1 MLYRCGCTR
10 PVAQT
15 STTRIDGG
23 IDLHCH
29 LFTPEVMRLVEG
41 RPEVAA
47 MLGAMPRLM
56 GEASWAHNVA
66 LERETATRL
75 ADPKER
81 LADMDLMGVAVQVV
95 SPAPTQ
101 YHYWADADLSERIV
115 AVQNDHIARLC
126 SEHPGRFLGLGAI
139 SMQHPELAERQ
150 LTDLL
155 SRGFKGVELSSRIND
170 DELVHP
176 RFERFWAIASEA
188 NAVVFIHPLGSTLGT
203 RTADHYLANILGQPL
218 ETTIA
223 LSHLIFSGFLDRH
236 PGIRFV
242 AAHGGGFL
250 PGFIGRSNH
259 GRAVRPEA
267 RASALPPSDY
277 LSRIWFDTVVHSP
290 HVLANLIDVAGVSQ
304 IVMGSDYPYDMGEYR
319 LGDLLADTANL
330 SPQDRAAI
338 VSGNAKRL
346 LGLDAVSQDATRPKQ
361 ESGAA

>member
-10 PVAQT
+10 PVAQS
-15 STTRIDGG
+15 STTRVEGG

-41 RPEVAA
+41 RPEVVA
-47 MLGAMPRLM
+47 MVNAMPRLM
-56 GEASWAHNVA
+56 GEASWHHNLA
-66 LERETATRL
+66 LERETAIRL
-75 ADPKER
+75 ADPSER
-81 LADMDLMGVAVQVV
+81 LADMDLMGVAVQVI

-101 YHYWADADLSERIV
+101 YHYWADADLSNRIV
-115 AVQNDHIARLC
+115 AAQNDHIAGLC
-126 SEHPGRFLGLGAI
+126 SDHPGRFLGLGAV

-176 RFERFWAIASEA
+176 RFERFWSLASEA
-188 NAVVFIHPLGSTLGT
+188 GAVVFIHPLGSSLGT
-203 RTADHYLANILGQPL
+203 RTAEHYLANILGQPL
-218 ETTIA
+218 ETAIA

-259 GRAVRPEA
+259 GYAVRPEA
-267 RASALPPSDY
+267 REAALPPGDY

-290 HVLANLIDVAGVSQ
+290 NVLANLVRVAGVSQ
-304 IVMGSDYPYDMGEYR
+304 IVMGSDYPYDMGEYQ
-319 LGDLLADTANL
+319 LGDLLADTPDL
-330 SPQDRAAI
+330 SPQDRTAI
-338 VSGNAKRL
+338 VSGNARRL
-346 LGLDAVSQDATRPKQ
+346 LRLADETLQPTRLRQ
-361 ESGAA
+361 SGEAA